1 MKTIVEPLH
10 RRSSAHSTI
19 DSTGQA
25 FIHSEAFVHS
35 EAKRPST
42 PMLDP
47 SVGCQILAMTVSGWA
62 WAEPTVFLPH
72 LICDWML
79 LKLWLS
85 FSFFFFSYSL

>member
-1 MKTIVEPLH
+1 MKTIVEPLR

-35 EAKRPST
+35 EANRPST

-47 SVGCQILAMTVSGWA
+47 SSRLRNPGYDCV
-62 WAEPTVFLPH
+62 
-72 LICDWML
+72 
-79 LKLWLS
+79 WLG
-85 FSFFFFSYSL
+85 LG